1 MCTVALAFQRYPGL
15 PLLLAANRDENLKRP
30 AEGPAVRRERAPA
43 ILAPLD
49 VQAGGTWLG
58 LSQRGVLVAVTN
70 RFGHPR
76 DPARRSRGQVVLEAL
91 AAANAHAAAQAVAA
105 IAPAAVNPFHLLIAD
120 SARGFQVFHDG
131 EAIRCSELGPG
142 WHVLTE
148 RSLVGPPPLRE
159 AKVRAALAQHTSA
172 PAPEALHALLRSH
185 EDAPLDATCVHVPEL
200 DYGTRSTTILYA
212 ATAVSPGRLF
222 HGEGPPCQN
231 ALVDRSA
238 LLAELMSQA

>member
-1 MCTVALAFQRYPGL
+1 MCTVALAFRRYPGL

-30 AEGPAVRRERAPA
+30 AEGLAVRRDKHPA
-43 ILAPLD
+43 ILSPLD

-58 LSQRGVLVAVTN
+58 LSARGVLVAVTN
-70 RFGHPR
+70 RFGHAR

-91 AAANAHAAAQAVAA
+91 AASDAAEAA
-105 IAPAAVNPFHLLIAD
+105 GVIAALAASSVNPFHLLIAD
-120 SARGFQVFHDG
+120 STRGFQVFHDG
-131 EAIRCSELGPG
+131 EALRCSELGPG

-148 RSLVGPPPLRE
+148 RSLAGPAPLRE
-159 AKVRAALAQHTSA
+159 SKVRAALARHASA
-172 PAPEALHALLRSH
+172 PSPEELHTLLRSH

-200 DYGTRSTTILYA
+200 DYGTRSTTIAYVPDA
-212 ATAVSPGRLF
+212 GTPGRLF

-238 LLAELMSQA
+238 LYPELMSLR

>member
-15 PLLLAANRDENLKRP
+15 PLLLAANRDENLRRP
-30 AEGPAVRRERAPA
+30 AQGPAVRRDQSPA

-58 LSQRGVLVAVTN
+58 YSQRGVLVAVTN

-76 DPARRSRGQVVLEAL
+76 DPARRSRGQVVLAAL
-91 AAANAHAAAQAVAA
+91 SAANAAEAARAVAA
-105 IAPAAVNPFHLLIAD
+105 IAPSAVNPFHLLIAD
-120 SARGFQVFHDG
+120 SVRGFQVFHDG
-131 EAIRCSELGPG
+131 EAVRSSELGPG

-148 RSLVGPPPLRE
+148 RSLAGPPPLRE
-159 AKVRAALAQHTSA
+159 SKVRAALAHHHRA
-172 PAPEALHALLRSH
+172 PEPEALHALLRSH

-200 DYGTRSTTILYA
+200 EYGTRSTTILYA
-212 ATAVSPGRLF
+212 PSAPGAGRLF

-231 ALVDRSA
+231 ALVDQSA
-238 LLAELMSQA
+238 LLLELMSPA